1 VTKQWSETMTK
12 NRIVLLGSAMIGAAL
27 LCGAGLAN
35 AQDYGRSYDSA
46 SYSRP
51 YDSPSYSNDDRAA
64 PLDDRVAPA
73 DETVIVHPYY
83 DQVEKRQLLGRV
95 DGEINP
101 VELSI
106 SRPVSF
112 SDLDLSREAD
122 TRELRDRIHDT
133 ATDLCAE
140 LDARAP
146 ELRGDRD
153 ADRECVR
160 NATRNAM
167 RDVLDRTG

>member
-1 VTKQWSETMTK
+1 MAMTK
-12 NRIVLLGSAMIGAAL
+12 NRIALLGSALAL
-27 LCGAGLAN
+27 LCGAGLAK
-35 AQDYGRSYDSA
+35 AQDYDRPYETAAYTDYDS
-46 SYSRP
+46 R
-51 YDSPSYSNDDRAA
+51 
-64 PLDDRVAPA
+64 PA
-73 DETVIVHPYY
+73 DESVIVHPYY
-83 DQVEKRQLLGRV
+83 DQVEKRQLMGRIN
-95 DGEINP
+95 GEINP

-112 SDLDLSREAD
+112 SDLNLAREAD
-122 TRELRDRIHDT
+122 YRELRDRIHDT

-140 LDARAP
+140 LDARVP

-167 RDVLDRTG
+167 RDVMDRTG